1 MIDRLL
7 YAATAMALISVVM
20 FDENFAVN
28 LSRAFGEPNDFM
40 PPDTWELS
48 VAGIL
53 GVLIGA
59 ALYRRSVK

>member
-1 MIDRLL
+1 MINRLL
-7 YAATAMALISVVM
+7 FVATAMALISIVM

-28 LSRAFGEPNDFM
+28 LTRAFGELVDVM

-59 ALYRRSVK
+59 AHYRGSVK